1 MNLYP
6 KTEDLNV
13 VIASDHGQ
21 LMGVSTQV
29 ANVPVHLTLK
39 GRMALGRA
47 DRPGYAVLDK
57 ERYSLPEDISV
68 IRGSLS
74 FNSFSYADDKSIIGS
89 HGGLYPEEVVVGFSV
104 MKKIL
109 QRVPVIITCSGEGK
123 PREPGI
129 LSIKFVKSLAIS
141 VLTRL
146 VFLLA
151 DSQRLE
157 FLVLSLSGC
166 WIKLCLVMDH

>member
-1 MNLYP
+1 MKVKVIGNTNRGEVIQG
-6 KTEDLNV
+6 KVITGQQV
-13 VIASDHGQ
+13 VIRHKGKVEKAIVVRTKKYNRHF
-21 LMGVSTQV
+21 VS
-29 ANVPVHLTLK
+29 
-39 GRMALGRA
+39 
-47 DRPGYAVLDK
+47 Y
-57 ERYSLPEDISV
+57 
-68 IRGSLS
+68 
-74 FNSFSYADDKSIIGS
+74 DDKSIIGS

-157 FLVLSLSGC
+157 FPVLSLSGC